1 MRLTYTLGS
10 EIIHLLT
17 EIAEKKGE
25 VKAYFLNRLE
35 PRSREANKQDS
46 VFATLHLQDH
56 ELTREQTKEILH
68 FQSVRASRRRIRE
81 VKNTMRVYEN
91 LAAYQPFSQVSFKT
105 AYQELQ
111 EEPGT
116 TAAYRKDYTYVH
128 HYKGYFG
135 QSVPVKE
142 MKTGMKEMFH
152 YLRYGKDPLLV
163 KSCLCHY
170 AIQFYQPFDAD
181 NEKMSRLWQTLLLMK
196 EHPSF
201 EFLPW
206 EMELLKHEKEYYTSL
221 PGPDKK
227 LDATEFVLYQ
237 LEIIN
242 QALTALLE
250 SCRRSVRPMDRI
262 QYFYTLHQQSFTRKD
277 YMLIHKNIS
286 TTTASRDL
294 DLGVERGFFEKRGN
308 NNQTKYRCRS
318 LSE

>member
-1 MRLTYTLGS
+1 MKLTYTLGP
-10 EIIHLLT
+10 EIVHLLT

-56 ELTREQTKEILH
+56 QLTREQTKEILQ
-68 FQSVRASRRRIRE
+68 FQSVRAPRSRIME

-91 LAAYQPFSQVSFKT
+91 LVAYQPFSQVSFKS

-116 TAAYRKDYTYVH
+116 PAAYRKDCTFYY
-128 HYKGYFG
+128 YFRG
-135 QSVPVKE
+135 DFVQSVPVRE
-142 MKTGMKEMFH
+142 MKTGIKEMFH

-206 EMELLKHEKEYYTSL
+206 EMEVLKQEKEYFTRL
-221 PGPDKK
+221 PGPVRK
-227 LDATEFVLYQ
+227 LDATEFVIYL

-242 QALTALLE
+242 LALTAMLE
-250 SCRRSVRPMDRI
+250 SCRRSVRPIDRI
-262 QYFYTLHQQSFTRKD
+262 QYFYTLHQHSFTRKE
-277 YMLIHKNIS
+277 YMLVHKNIS
-286 TTTASRDL
+286 ATTASRDL
-294 DLGVERGFFEKRGN
+294 DLGVEIGFFEKRGN
-308 NNQTKYRCRS
+308 NNQTSYRCRR
-318 LSE
+318 LLE

>member
-1 MRLTYTLGS
+1 M
-10 EIIHLLT
+10 INLLT
-17 EIAEKKGE
+17 QIAEKKGE

-35 PRSREANKQDS
+35 PRSREANKLDS
-46 VFATLHLQDH
+46 VFATIHLQDH
-56 ELTREQTKEILH
+56 QLTREQTQEILQ
-68 FQSVRASRRRIRE
+68 FQSVRAPQYRIRQ

-105 AYQELQ
+105 AFQELQ

-116 TAAYRKDYTYVH
+116 PATYRKEDLFFHY
-128 HYKGYFG
+128 YKGSFG
-135 QSVPVKE
+135 QSVPVGE
-142 MKTGMKEMFH
+142 MKSGMNELFH
-152 YLRYGKDPLLV
+152 YLRYGKDPLPV

-170 AIQFYQPFDAD
+170 AIQFYRPFDAD

-206 EMELLKHEKEYYTSL
+206 EMEILKQEKEYYTRL

-227 LDATEFVLYQ
+227 LDATEFVIYL
-237 LEIIN
+237 LERIN
-242 QALTALLE
+242 LALTAMLV

-277 YMLIHKNIS
+277 YMLVHKNIS
-286 TTTASRDL
+286 ATTASRDL
-294 DLGVERGFFEKRGN
+294 DLGVEIGFFEKQGSY
-308 NNQTKYRCRS
+308 NQTNYRCRS
-318 LSE
+318 LLE